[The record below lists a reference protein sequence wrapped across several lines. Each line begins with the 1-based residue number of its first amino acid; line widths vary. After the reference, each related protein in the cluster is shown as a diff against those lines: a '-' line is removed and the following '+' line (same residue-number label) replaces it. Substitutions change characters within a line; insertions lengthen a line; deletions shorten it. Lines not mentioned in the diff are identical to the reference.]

1 MNRLFFFLAVLL
13 MGTQLTF
20 GQDKILVPEEIMSN
34 RSLYPTGLTNL
45 QWRGTSDQYTWQVPG
60 SVLRGYIKGNEAD
73 TLIKL
78 NTLNTAFNMAGFDS
92 LKRMPY
98 INWASDDVLR
108 FTIDQNWYAYNIGD
122 KKAAIINS
130 TDTLAENAE
139 MAAETNYIAY
149 TIKNNLYVSTGT
161 AKIAVTRDDDTGIVN
176 GQTVHRNEFGIEK
189 GIFWSPKGNLLAFYR
204 MDETMVAEYPLVDVT
219 TRIAEEKSFRYPM
232 AGMTSHQV
240 TLGIF
245 NPKTGKTVFMK
256 TGLPAEQYLTNIAW
270 SPDEKLIYIGVL
282 NRDQNHLKLNSYS
295 VETGEFIATLVEEKN
310 ERYVEAQQP
319 MIFVPGNADQ
329 FIWQSQRD
337 GFNHLYLYDVNGK
350 LLKQLTS
357 GPWIVNEF
365 IGFDEAGK
373 GLFYTSTE
381 VSPLEKHLYRLDLKS
396 GKSTRLTLEKG
407 NHSPMVRSDGRYFI
421 SRFSNREVPVEY
433 YISDTKGKRLKTLHQ
448 SANPLEGY
456 KPVETTIFTLKA
468 DDDTDLYCRMIKPAD
483 FDESKKYPAFI
494 YVYGGP
500 HAQLISETWLGGAN
514 LYLDYMAQLGF
525 VVFTLDNRG
534 SANRGFEFESVI
546 HRNLGTIEVAD
557 QMKGVEYLK
566 SLPFVDSER
575 IGVDGWSYGGF
586 MAISLKLK
594 HPGVFKVATAGGPVV
609 DWKYYEIM
617 YGERYMDTP
626 EQNPDGYKEA
636 SLLTHIDNLEG
647 KLMLIHGAMDNTVV
661 WQHSLDFLKGCISA
675 QKQVDYFVYPTHE
688 HNVMGIDRAHLFRKI
703 SEYHLQNL

>member
-1 MNRLFFFLAVLL
+1 MNRLLFLVAAII
-13 MGTQLTF
+13 MATQLTF
-20 GQDKILVPEEIMSN
+20 AQDKILVPEEIMSN
-34 RSLYPTGLTNL
+34 RSLYPTGLANL
-45 QWRGTSDQYTWQVPG
+45 QWRGKTDQYTWQVPG
-60 SVLRGYIKGNEAD
+60 SVLRGYIKSDAAD
-73 TLIKL
+73 TLL
-78 NTLNTAFNMAGFDS
+78 NLNSLNTAFNQAGFDS
-92 LKRMPY
+92 IKRMPY
-98 INWASDDVLR
+98 INWASDDEIQ
-108 FTIDQNWYAYNIGD
+108 FTGDDNWYIYNVEN
-122 KKAAIINS
+122 KTAKIINT

-139 MAAETNYIAY
+139 IAAETNYLAY
-149 TIKNNLYVSTGT
+149 TIKNNLYVSTG
-161 AKIAVTRDDDTGIVN
+161 AAQIAVTHDDDTGIVN

-240 TLGIF
+240 TLGVF
-245 NPKTGKTVFMK
+245 NPKTKETVFMK

-270 SPDEKLIYIGVL
+270 SPDEKQVYIAVL
-282 NRDQNHLKLNSYS
+282 NRDQNHLKMNSYS
-295 VETGEFIATLVEEKN
+295 AETGEFIATLFEEKN
-310 ERYVEAQQP
+310 ERYVEPQQP
-319 MIFVPGNADQ
+319 MVFVPGNPNQ

-337 GFNHLYLYDVNGK
+337 GFNHLYLYNTNGE
-350 LLKQLTS
+350 LIKQLTS
-357 GPWIVNEF
+357 GSWMVKEM
-365 IGFDEAGK
+365 IGIDAK
-373 GLFYTSTE
+373 ANNLFYTSTE
-381 VSPLEKHLYRLDLKS
+381 ISPLENHLYRLDLKS
-396 GKSTRLTLEKG
+396 GKATRLTSEKG
-407 NHSPMVRSDGRYFI
+407 THNLLVRSDGEYFI
-421 SRFSNREVPVEY
+421 SRFSNREVPAEIY
-433 YISDTKGKRLKTLHQ
+433 LSDSKAKRLKTLHQ
-448 SANPLEGY
+448 SENPLEGY

-468 DDDTDLYCRMIKPAD
+468 DDGSDLYCRMIKPAD

-514 LYLDYMAQLGF
+514 LFLDYMAQLGF

-566 SLPFVDSER
+566 SLPFVDSQR

-594 HPGVFKVATAGGPVV
+594 NPGVFKVATAGGPVI

-626 EQNPDGYKEA
+626 EQNPEGYKEA

-647 KLMLIHGAMDNTVV
+647 NLMLIHGAMDNTVV
-661 WQHSLDFLKGCISA
+661 WQNSLDFLIECISA
-675 QKQVDYFVYPTHE
+675 KKQVDYFVYPTHE

-703 SEYHLQNL
+703 SEYHLENL

>member
-1 MNRLFFFLAVLL
+1 MNRLFLFVAVLL

-34 RSLYPTGLTNL
+34 RDLYPTGLTNL
-45 QWRGTSDQYTWQVPG
+45 QWRGTTDQYTWQVPG
-60 SVLRGYIKGNEAD
+60 SMLRSSIKGNDAD
-73 TLIKL
+73 TLLKL
-78 NTLNTAFNMAGFDS
+78 NTLNTAFNLAGFDS

-98 INWASDDVLR
+98 INWSSDDVLR
-108 FTIDQNWYAYNIGD
+108 FTRDENYYAYNVED
-122 KKAAIINS
+122 KTVKIINT

-139 MAAETNYIAY
+139 MAEETNYIAY

-161 AKIAVTRDDDTGIVN
+161 SQIAVTRDDDTGIVN

-204 MDETMVAEYPLVDVT
+204 MDETMVAEYPLVDIT

-232 AGMTSHQV
+232 AGMTSHHV
-240 TLGIF
+240 TLGVF
-245 NPKTGKTVFMK
+245 NPKTEKTVFMK

-270 SPDEKLIYIGVL
+270 SHDEKLIYIGVL
-282 NRDQNHLKLNSYS
+282 NRDQNHLKMNSYS
-295 VETGEFIATLVEEKN
+295 AETGEFIATLFEEKN
-310 ERYVEAQQP
+310 ERYVEPQNP
-319 MIFVPGNADQ
+319 LVFVPGSLDQ

-337 GFNHLYLYDVNGK
+337 GFNHLYLYGTDGK
-350 LLKQLTS
+350 LIKQLTS
-357 GPWIVNEF
+357 GPWIINNL
-365 IGFDEAGK
+365 IGFDATGHN
-373 GLFYTSTE
+373 LFYTSTE
-381 VSPLEKHLYRLDLKS
+381 VSPLENQLYSLDLKS
-396 GKSTRLTLEKG
+396 GKTTRLTSEKG
-407 NHSPMVRSDGRYFI
+407 THSPLVRKDGEYFI
-421 SRFSNREVPVEY
+421 SRYSNREVPAEFY
-433 YISDTKGKRLKTLHQ
+433 LSDAKAKRLKTLHQ

-468 DDDTDLYCRMIKPAD
+468 EDGNDLYCRMIKPAD

-626 EQNPDGYKEA
+626 EQNPEGYKE
-636 SLLTHIDNLEG
+636 SSVLTHIDNLEG

-661 WQHSLDFLKGCISA
+661 WQHSLDFLRGCISA
-675 QKQVDYFVYPTHE
+675 KKQVDYFVYPTHE